1 MFDNIKSL
9 KLATDQMEHT
19 IATAMVS
26 SEGEV
31 MNFTA
36 PVLIEGKI
44 VLNSFS

>member
-9 KLATDQMEHT
+9 RLGKDSTDQS

-31 MNFTA
+31 MEFRN
-36 PVLIEGKI
+36 IGKSKNRGKQI
-44 VLNSFS
+44 F